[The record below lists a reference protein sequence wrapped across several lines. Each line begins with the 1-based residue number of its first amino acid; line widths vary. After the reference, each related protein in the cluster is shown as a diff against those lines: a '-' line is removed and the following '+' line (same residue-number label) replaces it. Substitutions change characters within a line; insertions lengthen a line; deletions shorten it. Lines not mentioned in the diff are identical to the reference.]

1 MKRDGTLG
9 GNSARV
15 SVINE
20 SGMYSLVLSSKKPE
34 AREFK
39 RWVTS
44 EALPNNGNA
53 NVSSWYSVTPVYP
66 GA

>member
-1 MKRDGTLG
+1 M
-9 GNSARV
+9 RV

-20 SGMYSLVLSSKKPE
+20 SGMYSLVLSSKKPK

-44 EALPNNGNA
+44 EVLPNNGNA
-53 NVSSWYSVTPVYP
+53 DVSAWYSVT
-66 GA
+66 